1 MLLGPTDLFESK
13 EDMTFF
19 MFVLSVGLTKK
30 KTSIFKKIFVLQAIK
45 AK

>member
-13 EDMTFF
+13 EDMTFS

-30 KTSIFKKIFVLQAIK
+30 ETLDLFLKNLRFTSN
-45 AK
+45 